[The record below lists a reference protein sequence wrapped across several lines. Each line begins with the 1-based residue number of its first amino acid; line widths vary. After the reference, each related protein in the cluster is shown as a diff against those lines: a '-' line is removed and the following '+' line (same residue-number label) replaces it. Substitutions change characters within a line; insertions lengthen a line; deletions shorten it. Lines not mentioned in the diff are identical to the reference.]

1 MRLDM
6 SVLATA
12 RLMGDADDDQL
23 SFTMILHDHVR
34 IDVPYIDAL
43 G

>member
-12 RLMGDADDDQL
+12 RLMGDADDDQFPL
-23 SFTMILHDHVR
+23 TMILHDHVR
-34 IDVPYIDAL
+34 IDIPYIDAL